1 MLTFHNPFYMND
13 VLLRHP
19 IWVGSRMYLFEIRF
33 HGRGGQGAVTGAKIL
48 GDATRLENKHF
59 QAFAHYG
66 AERRGAPVM
75 AFTRVA
81 DEPIRV
87 HSYIYEPE
95 AIVILDETLLDIP
108 TVQVGLKD
116 GIFVVINTPRKPQ
129 DIKLRV
135 KAKISTVDA
144 TKIALDKGIL
154 VAGIAVVN
162 TIMLGAVA
170 RATNIASIDS
180 IKKAIRKG
188 LTDLPEKVIEINV
201 EAAQRA
207 YDELK
212 KGYSL

>member
-1 MLTFHNPFYMND
+1 MVGTISTSGGIRMN
-13 VLLRHP
+13 
-19 IWVGSRMYLFEIRF
+19 LFEIRF

-81 DEPIRV
+81 DEPIRI

-95 AIVILDETLLDIP
+95 AIVILDETLLENP
-108 TVQVGLKD
+108 TVQQGLKD
-116 GIFVVINTPRKPQ
+116 DIYVVVNTPRSPG
-129 DIKLRV
+129 DIQLKV
-135 KAKISTVDA
+135 KAIVSTVDA

-170 RATNIASIDS
+170 RATNIVSIENV
-180 IKKAIRKG
+180 KKAIRKG
-188 LTDLPEKVIEINV
+188 LEGLSDKVIETNV

-207 YDELK
+207 YDELRMEN
-212 KGYSL
+212 

>member
-1 MLTFHNPFYMND
+1 MDNTMT
-13 VLLRHP
+13 
-19 IWVGSRMYLFEIRF
+19 LFEIRF

-48 GDATRLENKHF
+48 GDATRMENKHF

-75 AFTRVA
+75 AFTRIA
-81 DEPIRV
+81 DEPIRI

-95 AIVILDETLLDIP
+95 AIVILDETLLEIP
-108 TVQVGLKD
+108 SVQD
-116 GIFVVINTPRKPQ
+116 GIKDYTYVVINTPHAPE
-129 DIKLRV
+129 DIKLNIG
-135 KAKISTVDA
+135 AKISTVDA
-144 TKIALDKGIL
+144 TKIALETGLL

-170 RATNIASIDS
+170 KATNMVSIGN

-188 LTDLPEKVIEINV
+188 LADLPDKVIEKNV
-201 EAAQRA
+201 DAAQRA

-212 KGYSL
+212 IGN

>member
-1 MLTFHNPFYMND
+1 MK
-13 VLLRHP
+13 
-19 IWVGSRMYLFEIRF
+19 LFEIRF

-48 GDATRLENKHF
+48 GAATRLEDKYF

-81 DEPIRV
+81 DEPIRI

-95 AIVILDETLLDIP
+95 AIVVLDETLLDNP
-108 TVQVGLKD
+108 TVREGLKD
-116 GIFVVINTPRKPQ
+116 GTFLVINTPRLPGE
-129 DIKLRV
+129 IKLPV

-144 TKIALDKGIL
+144 TKIALDEGIL

-162 TIMLGAVA
+162 TIMLGAVV
-170 RATNIASIDS
+170 RATNIASIES
-180 IKKAIRKG
+180 VKKAIRKG
-188 LTDLPEKVIEINV
+188 LEGLPEKVIETNV

-207 YDELK
+207 YKELNM
-212 KGYSL
+212 GYSL

>member
-1 MLTFHNPFYMND
+1 MN
-13 VLLRHP
+13 
-19 IWVGSRMYLFEIRF
+19 LFEIRF

-48 GDATRLENKHF
+48 GDATRFENKHF

-81 DEPIRV
+81 DESIRI

-95 AIVILDETLLDIP
+95 AIVVLDETLLENP
-108 TVQVGLKD
+108 AVKEGLKD
-116 GIFVVINTPRKPQ
+116 DIFIVINTPKSPA
-129 DIKLRV
+129 DIKLDV

-144 TKIALDKGIL
+144 TKIALDEGIL

-170 RATNIASIDS
+170 RATEIASMES
-180 IKKAIRKG
+180 VKKAIRKG
-188 LTDLPEKVIEINV
+188 LEGLSDKLIETNV

-212 KGYSL
+212 MGYSQ

>member
-1 MLTFHNPFYMND
+1 MP
-13 VLLRHP
+13 
-19 IWVGSRMYLFEIRF
+19 SLFEIRF

-75 AFTRVA
+75 AFTRIA
-81 DEPIRV
+81 DEAIRI

-95 AIVILDETLLDIP
+95 TIVILDETLLEIP
-108 TVQVGLKD
+108 SVQAGMNED
-116 GIFVVINTPRKPQ
+116 TYVVINTPQSPK
-129 DIKLRV
+129 DVKL
-135 KAKISTVDA
+135 KGKISTVDA
-144 TKIALDKGIL
+144 TKIALDVGIL

-170 RATNIASIDS
+170 RATNIVTIESVKD
-180 IKKAIRKG
+180 AIHKG
-188 LTDLPEKVIEINV
+188 LAGLPEKVIETNV

-207 YDELK
+207 YDELQM
-212 KGYSL
+212 GY

>member
-1 MLTFHNPFYMND
+1 MN
-13 VLLRHP
+13 
-19 IWVGSRMYLFEIRF
+19 LFEIRF

-48 GDATRLENKHF
+48 GDATRLEDKHF

-81 DEPIRV
+81 DEPIRI

-95 AIVILDETLLDIP
+95 AIVVLDETLLDNP
-108 TVQVGLKD
+108 TVQN
-116 GIFVVINTPRKPQ
+116 GITEGTFVVVNTPRAPGA
-129 DIKLRV
+129 IKLKV
-135 KAKISTVDA
+135 KTSVSTVDA
-144 TKIALDKGIL
+144 TKIALDEGIL

-170 RATNIASIDS
+170 RATGIVSMDS
-180 IKKAIRKG
+180 VKKAIRKG
-188 LTDLPEKVIEINV
+188 LAGLPDKVIDTNV

-207 YDELK
+207 YDELIMEN
-212 KGYSL
+212 

>member
-1 MLTFHNPFYMND
+1 MN
-13 VLLRHP
+13 
-19 IWVGSRMYLFEIRF
+19 LFEIRF

-81 DEPIRV
+81 DEPIRI

-95 AIVILDETLLDIP
+95 AIVVLDETLLDNP
-108 TVQVGLKD
+108 TVQN
-116 GIFVVINTPRKPQ
+116 GIKEGTFVIVNSPHKPG
-129 DIKLRV
+129 DIKLKV
-135 KAKISTVDA
+135 KTKISTVDA
-144 TKIALDKGIL
+144 TKISLEEGIL

-170 RATNIASIDS
+170 RATGIVSMES
-180 IKKAIRKG
+180 VKKAIRKG
-188 LTDLPEKVIEINV
+188 LAGLPDKLIETNV

-207 YDELK
+207 YDELQMEN
-212 KGYSL
+212 

>member
-1 MLTFHNPFYMND
+1 ME
-13 VLLRHP
+13 
-19 IWVGSRMYLFEIRF
+19 LFELRF

-48 GDATRLENKHF
+48 GDATRMEDKYF

-75 AFTRVA
+75 AFTRIA
-81 DEPIRV
+81 DEAIRI
-87 HSYIYEPE
+87 HSYIYKPE

-108 TVQVGLKD
+108 SVQE
-116 GIFVVINTPRKPQ
+116 GITEETFVIINTPRSPKE
-129 DIKLRV
+129 IKLNV

-144 TKIALDKGIL
+144 TNIALKAGIL

-162 TIMLGAVA
+162 TVMLGAVA
-170 RATNIASIDS
+170 KATNIVKIENV
-180 IKKAIRKG
+180 KKAIRKG
-188 LTDLPEKVIEINV
+188 LSGVSEKLIETNI

-212 KGYSL
+212 MGYDL

>member
-1 MLTFHNPFYMND
+1 MVPLPTLDGIRMN
-13 VLLRHP
+13 
-19 IWVGSRMYLFEIRF
+19 LFEIRF

-48 GDATRLENKHF
+48 GDATRMENKHF

-81 DEPIRV
+81 DEPIRI

-95 AIVILDETLLDIP
+95 AIVILDETLLDNP
-108 TVQVGLKD
+108 TVQQGMKE
-116 GIFVVINTPRKPQ
+116 GIFIIVNTPCSPSEV
-129 DIKLRV
+129 KLEIN
-135 KAKISTVDA
+135 AKVSTVDA
-144 TKIALDKGIL
+144 TKIALDSGIL

-170 RATNIASIDS
+170 RATNIVSIDNV
-180 IKKAIRKG
+180 KKAIRKG
-188 LTDLPEKVIEINV
+188 LEGLPDKVIETNV

-212 KGYSL
+212 MEN

>member
-1 MLTFHNPFYMND
+1 VDLTMN
-13 VLLRHP
+13 
-19 IWVGSRMYLFEIRF
+19 LFEIRF

-48 GDATRLENKHF
+48 GDATRLEDKHF

-81 DEPIRV
+81 DEPIRI

-95 AIVILDETLLDIP
+95 AIVVLDETLLDNP
-108 TVQVGLKD
+108 TVQN
-116 GIFVVINTPRKPQ
+116 GITEGTFVVVNTPRAPGA
-129 DIKLRV
+129 IKLKV
-135 KAKISTVDA
+135 KTSVSTVDA
-144 TKIALDKGIL
+144 TKIALDEGIL

-170 RATNIASIDS
+170 RATGIVSMDS
-180 IKKAIRKG
+180 VKKAIRKG
-188 LTDLPEKVIEINV
+188 LAGLPDKVIDTNV

-207 YDELK
+207 YDELIMEN
-212 KGYSL
+212 

>member
-1 MLTFHNPFYMND
+1 MK
-13 VLLRHP
+13 
-19 IWVGSRMYLFEIRF
+19 LFEIRF

-48 GDATRLENKHF
+48 GDAARLENKHF

-81 DEPIRV
+81 DEPIRI

-95 AIVILDETLLDIP
+95 AIIILDETLLDVP
-108 TVQVGLKD
+108 AVQEGLKD
-116 GIFVVINTPRKPQ
+116 GIFVVINTPRNPG

-135 KAKISTVDA
+135 KANVSTVDA
-144 TKIALDKGIL
+144 TNIALETGIL

-170 RATNIASIDS
+170 RATKIASIDS
-180 IKKAIRKG
+180 VKKAIRKG
-188 LTDLPEKVIEINV
+188 LTGLSEKLIEINV

-212 KGYSL
+212 LGYSL

>member
-1 MLTFHNPFYMND
+1 MN
-13 VLLRHP
+13 
-19 IWVGSRMYLFEIRF
+19 LFEIRF

-48 GDATRLENKHF
+48 GDATRMENKHF

-81 DEPIRV
+81 DEPIRI

-95 AIVILDETLLDIP
+95 AIVILDETLLDNP
-108 TVQVGLKD
+108 TVQQGMKE
-116 GIFVVINTPRKPQ
+116 GIFIIVNTPRSPSEV
-129 DIKLRV
+129 KLEIN
-135 KAKISTVDA
+135 AKVSTVDA
-144 TKIALDKGIL
+144 TKIALDSGIL

-170 RATNIASIDS
+170 RATNIVSIDNV
-180 IKKAIRKG
+180 KKAIRKG
-188 LTDLPEKVIEINV
+188 LEGLPDKVIETNV

-212 KGYSL
+212 MEN

>member
-1 MLTFHNPFYMND
+1 MN
-13 VLLRHP
+13 
-19 IWVGSRMYLFEIRF
+19 LFEIRF

-81 DEPIRV
+81 DEAIRI
-87 HSYIYEPE
+87 HSYIYDPE
-95 AIVILDETLLDIP
+95 TIVILDETLLDIP
-108 TVQVGLKD
+108 SVQEGMNED
-116 GIFVVINTPRKPQ
+116 TFVVINTPQTPQ
-129 DIKLRV
+129 DIKLKV
-135 KAKISTVDA
+135 KPKISTVDA
-144 TKIALDKGIL
+144 TKIALDVGIL

-170 RATNIASIDS
+170 RATNIVTIESV
-180 IKKAIRKG
+180 KKAIRKG
-188 LTDLPEKVIEINV
+188 LAELPEKVIETNV

-207 YDELK
+207 YNELQM
-212 KGYSL
+212 GY

>member
-1 MLTFHNPFYMND
+1 MN
-13 VLLRHP
+13 
-19 IWVGSRMYLFEIRF
+19 LFEVRF

-48 GDATRLENKHF
+48 GDATRLEDKHF

-81 DEPIRV
+81 DEPIRI

-95 AIVILDETLLDIP
+95 AIVVLDETLLDIP
-108 TVQVGLKD
+108 TVQEGMKE
-116 GIFVVINTPRKPQ
+116 GTFVVINTERLPK
-129 DIKLRV
+129 DIKLKV

-144 TKIALDKGIL
+144 TKIALNEGIL

-170 RATNIASIDS
+170 RATQIVSMES
-180 IKKAIRKG
+180 VKKAIRKG
-188 LTDLPEKVIEINV
+188 LAGLPEKIIETNI

-212 KGYSL
+212 MEN